1 MAAFPA
7 FVLLGEAEAL
17 VAALGAAVITGSVI
31 ENTVADGAFRAAA
44 SMATTTTASAT
55 VVPVPVVAPAV
66 SATSASLAAPVIE
79 ATTVAAKPTATAF
92 SKALSVALPI
102 AAGTAVAAGALYY
115 FLSPSAKV
123 DTAYPTDAPP
133 AQNKGECKENK
144 DGKSNKSSKLT
155 SVGKDAAPPGN
166 GLGGGSGPPN
176 NGGPKPPRKD
186 ILIPLRLME
195 KILEKDGR
203 EIYDK
208 LRKIIPNLQRT
219 IWSDRNFRIDPGH
232 TVNGQTSIKTWN
244 LQMNKGADALIKKRL
259 KDCSTHT
266 KLLWGTFDLENPPSY
281 DEWVR
286 GILEPFK

>member
-1 MAAFPA
+1 M
-7 FVLLGEAEAL
+7 
-17 VAALGAAVITGSVI
+17 
-31 ENTVADGAFRAAA
+31 
-44 SMATTTTASAT
+44 
-55 VVPVPVVAPAV
+55 
-66 SATSASLAAPVIE
+66 
-79 ATTVAAKPTATAF
+79 
-92 SKALSVALPI
+92 
-102 AAGTAVAAGALYY
+102 
-115 FLSPSAKV
+115 
-123 DTAYPTDAPP
+123 
-133 AQNKGECKENK
+133 
-144 DGKSNKSSKLT
+144 T

-286 GILEPFK
+286 GILGPFK